1 MTNALAGKMRFGL
14 VILAL
19 VASCQAS
26 PVPPSPEAGDN
37 VQLRQPA
44 TEGRQTPEL
53 IIVRN
58 PHTTQVREAM
68 SFGEW

>member
-1 MTNALAGKMRFGL
+1 MTNALAGKMRVGL

-26 PVPPSPEAGDN
+26 PAPPSPEAGDN
-37 VQLRQPA
+37 VQLQQPA
-44 TEGRQTPEL
+44 TGEGQPPGL
-53 IIVRN
+53 IIVKN
-58 PHTTQVREAM
+58 SHTTQVREAM